1 MFNFDCI
8 ACLAAENTLEKTS
21 RYRLFLFMAFFR
33 GRIEIE
39 TEPDWIQIQ
48 IRFCFLYRSDAS
60 ASYQG
65 LYGGPESKWEK
76 TESGYVFTVTVPSN
90 CEAEVDFT
98 DGSRHLQAIGTVTDT
113 GDGFRGS

>member
-8 ACLAAENTLEKTS
+8 ACLAAENTLEKTAW
-21 RYRLFLFMAFFR
+21 YRLFLFVAFYR

-60 ASYQG
+60 ASYQA
-65 LYGGPESKWEK
+65 
-76 TESGYVFTVTVPSN
+76 FTADRKAN
-90 CEAEVDFT
+90 
-98 DGSRHLQAIGTVTDT
+98 GKRRSRVMCLP
-113 GDGFRGS
+113 